1 VNTKDFFTMNNMKNM
16 SKLLSN
22 GSSNAKTKKNQR
34 PTKILYLHPSKIE
47 GKEMCPFASEG
58 CRMSCLNTAGRGAMQ
73 SVQDARIRRTKQYV
87 LNRVEFFDKIQKEI
101 NGFAKWHKREVAVR
115 LNGTSDQPLV
125 ESIIVA
131 QMRHIEPNVVFY
143 DYTKNHKKAGIRL
156 LPSGHTYVVAFSY
169 SEKEGSES
177 QALDVLEGG
186 GISAIV
192 FDELPKTWHGYPVV
206 NGDERDD
213 LMVDIEGPAV
223 LGLVAKGKA
232 KHDTSGFVVK
242 KTADHM
248 HVPKPVTVSR
258 TEDIFWN
265 EMAAYQERFAD

>member
-1 VNTKDFFTMNNMKNM
+1 MNNMKNM
-16 SKLLSN
+16 TKLLSN

-242 KTADHM
+242 KTANHM